1 MFLFSSLSWLTA
13 FPGWSW
19 NARTFHTDLCLQQT
33 CTSQQG
39 LNPKKLNLW
48 KITVKK
54 PHLYLP
60 VPYFWVV
67 FICFESFWK
76 DKKKIYGHISQTVYH
91 CGSSVSTPGRHT
103 DCACPNH
110 SAFCSM
116 WSSGWAVQRPC
127 ITPATVFLVNAK
139 QNKILTYVPNLVIS
153 LSPELA
159 QWRMSSP
166 YSSGT
171 WDLQARC
178 YLSTI
183 SQAISRTSGD
193 ESSPRMKAVGET
205 SGDIPSS
212 SKTYA
217 DPVSL
222 CVLVLQV
229 RSGVISVH
237 VHNRLNRYAVT
248 VCDVLGLGGWCSHS
262 LEMV

>member
-1 MFLFSSLSWLTA
+1 MVLKCTHVPRWSVSAADMHKSAGTESKKVKPLKNYSEKATPLSPRSLFLGCF
-13 FPGWSW
+13 
-19 NARTFHTDLCLQQT
+19 
-33 CTSQQG
+33 
-39 LNPKKLNLW
+39 
-48 KITVKK
+48 
-54 PHLYLP
+54 YL
-60 VPYFWVV
+60 FW
-67 FICFESFWK
+67 IILERQ
-76 DKKKIYGHISQTVYH
+76 KKIYGHISQTVYH
-91 CGSSVSTPGRHT
+91 CGSSLPTPGRHT

-139 QNKILTYVPNLVIS
+139 QSKILTYVPNLIIS

-166 YSSGT
+166 YSSGA

-183 SQAISRTSGD
+183 SQAVNRTLGD
-193 ESSPRMKAVGET
+193 ESSLRMKAVGET

-217 DPVSL
+217 NPVSL
-222 CVLVLQV
+222 CVLVLRV
-229 RSGVISVH
+229 KSGVISGH